1 MPGAGTF
8 AGTATAHPHPM
19 RLTDTHIR
27 RAKPQSKPYKMVD
40 GGGLVLLVQPN
51 GSKLWR
57 RRLRVNGKETM
68 LALGRYPK
76 VGLEQA
82 RRAARDAIDLAR
94 RGINPAQHRK
104 AAKAR
109 NATASASTFRAVA
122 GEWLATKERQKTWT
136 PMTLRQRRRLLDAYV
151 FPKIGDLAVADIDS
165 AVVYDVLEKIH
176 GRAPAQTAFARQI
189 ISGVMQLAI
198 IKRLA
203 TVDPV
208 YVLRSTHRAPKTNH
222 HRPLEPG
229 EIGPFLQAVEH
240 SNVQEKTRTAVRLA
254 FWTLA
259 RSTEVIGAKW
269 EEFDLEEGVW
279 TIPAERMKKRE
290 EHRAPLPRQ
299 AVAALRHLKALS
311 PGRLYLFPNAHD
323 SRRPAARTFLNRA
336 VTRLGFKDFSAHGIR
351 ATGSTMLHGM
361 GFRSEAIERQL
372 DHRERSKTKRA
383 YNQADYLEDRRAMM
397 QQWADFLDA
406 ATSSTNVTPMRRAV
420 A

>member
-1 MPGAGTF
+1 M
-8 AGTATAHPHPM
+8 
-19 RLTDTHIR
+19 LTDTRIR
-27 RAKPQSKPYKMVD
+27 AAKPKESPYKLVD
-40 GGGLVLLVQPN
+40 GAGLFLLVQPH

-68 LALGRYPK
+68 LALGKYPK

-82 RRAARDAIDLAR
+82 RKAAREAIDLAR
-94 RGINPAQHRK
+94 LGVNPAQHRK

-109 NATASASTFRAVA
+109 NAAASASTFRALA
-122 GEWLATKERQKTWT
+122 SEWLATKERQKIWT
-136 PMTLRQRRRLLDAYV
+136 PTTLRQRRRLLDAYI
-151 FPKIGDLAVADIDS
+151 FPKIGDLAVGDIDS
-165 AVVYDVLEKIH
+165 SVVYDVLEKVH
-176 GRAPAQTAFARQI
+176 GKAPAQTAFARQI

-198 IKRLA
+198 IKRLG

-208 YVLRSTHRAPKTNH
+208 YVLRSAHKAPKTLH
-222 HRPLEPG
+222 HRPLEQG
-229 EIGPFLQAVEH
+229 EMGPFLQAVER

-269 EEFDLEEGVW
+269 DEFDLDASLW
-279 TIPAERMKKRE
+279 TIPAARMKKRE
-290 EHRAPLPRQ
+290 EHRVPLPRQ
-299 AVAALRHLKALS
+299 AVDALRHLKALA
-311 PGRLYLFPNAHD
+311 PGRPFLFPNAHD
-323 SRRPAARTFLNRA
+323 SRRPAARTFLNKA
-336 VTRLGFKDFSAHGIR
+336 VTRLGFKGFSAHGIR

-383 YNQADYLEDRRAMM
+383 YNQADYFEDRRAMM
-397 QQWADFLDA
+397 QQWADFLHA
-406 ATSSTNVTPMRRAV
+406 ATGSTNVTPMRRAV

>member
-1 MPGAGTF
+1 MGTF
-8 AGTATAHPHPM
+8 SIFPYPM
-19 RLTDTHIR
+19 PLTDTRIR
-27 RAKPQSKPYKMVD
+27 TARPKAKPYKMVD
-40 GGGLVLLVQPN
+40 GAGLFLAVQPN

-82 RRAARDAIDLAR
+82 RQAARDAIDLAR
-94 RGINPAQHRK
+94 RGINPAQHKK

-109 NATASASTFRAVA
+109 NAAASASTFRALA
-122 GEWLATKERQKTWT
+122 EEWLTSKERQKTWT
-136 PMTLRQRRRLLDAYV
+136 ARTLRQRQRLLDAYI
-151 FPKIGDLAVADIDS
+151 FPKIGDLAVGDIDS
-165 AVVYDVLEKIH
+165 ALVYDVLERVQGK
-176 GRAPAQTAFARQI
+176 APAQTAFARQI

-208 YVLRSTHRAPKTNH
+208 YVLRSAHKAPKTLH

-229 EIGPFLQAVEH
+229 EIGPFLQAVES
-240 SNVQEKTRTAVRLA
+240 SNVQEKTRIVVRLA

-259 RSTEVIGAKW
+259 RSKEVIGAKW
-269 EEFDLEEGVW
+269 DEFDLEDGVW
-279 TIPAERMKKRE
+279 TIPAEQMKKRE
-290 EHRAPLPRQ
+290 EHRVPLPRQ

-311 PGRLYLFPNAHD
+311 PVRPYLFPNAHD

-383 YNQADYLEDRRAMM
+383 YNQADYFEERRVMM
-397 QQWADFLDA
+397 QQWADMLDEL
-406 ATSSTNVTPMRRAV
+406 ATGKGKVTPIRRV
-420 A
+420 VT

>member
-1 MPGAGTF
+1 M
-8 AGTATAHPHPM
+8 M
-19 RLTDTHIR
+19 LTDTRIR
-27 RAKPQSKPYKMVD
+27 SAKPKERPYKLLD
-40 GGGLVLLVQPN
+40 GAGLFLLVQPH

-68 LALGRYPK
+68 LALGKYPK

-82 RRAARDAIDLAR
+82 RKAARDAIDLAR
-94 RGINPAQHRK
+94 KGVNPAQHRK

-109 NATASASTFRAVA
+109 NAAASASTFRSLAS
-122 GEWLATKERQKTWT
+122 EWLAAKERQKIWT
-136 PMTLRQRRRLLDAYV
+136 ATTLRQRQRLLDAYI
-151 FPKIGDLAVADIDS
+151 FPRIGDLAVGDVDS

-176 GRAPAQTAFARQI
+176 SKAPAQTAFARQV

-208 YVLRSTHRAPKTNH
+208 YILRRTHKAPKTTH
-222 HRPLEPG
+222 HRPLEKH
-229 EIGPFLQAVEH
+229 EIGPFLQAVEG
-240 SNVQEKTRTAVRLA
+240 SNVQEKTRAAIRLA

-269 EEFDLEEGVW
+269 EEFDLEAGVW
-279 TIPAERMKKRE
+279 TIPAGRMKKRE
-290 EHRAPLPRQ
+290 EHRVPLPRQ
-299 AVAALRHLKALS
+299 AVDALKHLKALA
-311 PGRLYLFPNAHD
+311 PGRPHLFSNAHD

-336 VTRLGFKDFSAHGIR
+336 VTRLGFKAFSAHGIR

-383 YNQADYLEDRRAMM
+383 YNQADYFEERRDMM
-397 QQWADFLDA
+397 QHWADLLDA
-406 ATSSTNVTPMRRAV
+406 AMRGANVTPIRTA